1 MFHIPPWLLVI
12 LVLNI
17 AIFVIVLNPN
27 VSKGIPTFE
36 NNNFNQAPTSNETK
50 PPIKSNQSSNQTSNQ
65 SLNQTVNQTNKTF
78 NDTVYKLSC
87 INSIRNYIKN
97 VDNINHLIEIEA
109 RFFNKTESSISYARN
124 WSSNSFE
131 MIGIGKDIYSLN
143 KTNKSTVS
151 VNEFKLKDGRNFTLP
166 IVCNES
172 GSIGSYS
179 SCMLSNISNITLYC
193 HNLTTSLSECDIEK
207 MEYDFWQDI
216 SYWIT
221 PKPGPLNVS
230 QLFNFTIVSSRNRLE
245 YAFLNISYVRPPL
258 ISKNLFNQSKTT
270 MKGDKISITTKL
282 NLTGKI
288 YGGLILEASFKKKC
302 YKYDL
307 LAEYTYYGG

>member
-17 AIFVIVLNPN
+17 AIFVIVLNPST
-27 VSKGIPTFE
+27 SKGIPTFE
-36 NNNFNQAPTSNETK
+36 NNNFNQAPTNNETK
-50 PPIKSNQSSNQTSNQ
+50 PTIKSNQSSNQTSNQ

-78 NDTVYKLSC
+78 NDTVYKLNC
-87 INSIRNYIKN
+87 MNSIRNYIKN

-109 RFFNKTESSISYARN
+109 RFFNKTESSINYAKN

-221 PKPGPLNVS
+221 PKPGPLNES
-230 QLFNFTIVSSRNRLE
+230 QLFNFTITSSRNRLE
-245 YAFLNISYVRPPL
+245 YAFLNISYVRPPT

>member
-1 MFHIPPWLLVI
+1 MIHIPPWLLVVA
-12 LVLNI
+12 VLNI
-17 AIFVIVLNPN
+17 AIFIIVLIPN
-27 VSKGIPTFE
+27 ISKGIPTLE
-36 NNNFNQAPTSNETK
+36 NNIFDQPTPSSETPK
-50 PPIKSNQSSNQTSNQ
+50 ASSNKSSGQISNQ
-65 SLNQTVNQTNKTF
+65 SLNQTNQTNKTF
-78 NDTVYKLSC
+78 NDTVYKLNC
-87 INSIRNYIKN
+87 INSINNYIKN
-97 VDNINHLIEIEA
+97 VVNITNLRTIEA
-109 RFFNKTESSISYARN
+109 RFFNKTEETINYARN

-131 MIGIGKDIYSLN
+131 MIGIGKDAFSLN
-143 KTNKSTVS
+143 KTNRSTVS
-151 VNEFKLKDGRNFTLP
+151 VNDFKLNSGKNFTLP
-166 IVCNES
+166 IICDEN
-172 GSIGSYS
+172 GNIGGYS

-193 HNLTTSLSECDIEK
+193 HYLTTSLSECDIEK

-258 ISKNLFNQSKTT
+258 ISQNLFNQSKTT
-270 MKGDKISITTKL
+270 LKGDKISITKTL